1 MEQQLSSYNFTFVGG
16 PHSVYLFESRFG
28 AGYEVKFKPSG
39 YLIDN
44 PAFEDCVF
52 EMVIILADNPY
63 APKLPP
69 ADALMSATINRIVA
83 DFFTINKRVVVYICD
98 DSDSK
103 ADSRRKLFDRWFGRY
118 KTTMFVKL
126 DVKLGIDENG
136 IMYAAELI
144 SRLDNPHFMP
154 IYESFKRTVS
164 GEK

>member
-1 MEQQLSSYNFTFVGG
+1 MEQELSSYEYLFLGGPNHVFTFK
-16 PHSVYLFESRFG
+16 SQFG

-39 YLIDN
+39 YLVDN
-44 PAFEDCVF
+44 PEFEDCVF
-52 EMVIILADNPY
+52 EMVIVLADNPY

-83 DFFTINKRVVVYICD
+83 DFFTINERVVVYICD

-118 KTTMFVKL
+118 KTTQFVKL
-126 DVKLGIDENG
+126 DVGLGVDENG
-136 IMYAAELI
+136 TMYAVELI
-144 SRLDNPHFMP
+144 SRLDNPHFMA